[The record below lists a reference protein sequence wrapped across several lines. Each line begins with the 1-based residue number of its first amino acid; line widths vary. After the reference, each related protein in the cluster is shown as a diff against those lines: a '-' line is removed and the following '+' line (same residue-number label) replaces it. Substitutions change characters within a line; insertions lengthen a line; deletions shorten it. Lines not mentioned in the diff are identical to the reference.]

1 MPLDKHS
8 RTEKGTLRRERSNS
22 TAGTLRKDYPEF
34 SNIRSDAQLGNIKK
48 ISVFRLMPESIK
60 CVKHYVIANNRSIL
74 MPITLRQ
81 LMAQVEQ
88 VQEPPVKSAERRPAR
103 RDK

>member
-8 RTEKGTLRRERSNS
+8 RTEKGTLRRERSDL

-34 SNIRSDAQLGNIKK
+34 SNVRSDAQLGNIKSF
-48 ISVFRLMPESIK
+48 SVFRLMPELIK
-60 CVKHYVIANNRSIL
+60 CVKHYVITNNRSIFI
-74 MPITLRQ
+74 PITLRQ

-88 VQEPPVKSAERRPAR
+88 VQEAPA
-103 RDK
+103 KPG

>member
-1 MPLDKHS
+1 
-8 RTEKGTLRRERSNS
+8 
-22 TAGTLRKDYPEF
+22 
-34 SNIRSDAQLGNIKK
+34 
-48 ISVFRLMPESIK
+48 MPESIK